1 MNQDIIN
8 SIIIQRKASDPRN
21 NVYLSAS
28 AGTGKTKT
36 LIDRILRL
44 LLEGERIENI
54 LCITFT
60 NAATGEMLNR
70 LKEELKKWHVSSDE
84 ELKKHIKNMFE
95 LDINKSH
102 ILKAKELYNTY
113 LNNFDKVRIQTL
125 HSLCVDVLNQLQFI
139 QEDKLENVKIIDDYN
154 RKRLIEIALENAINL
169 SKTKPELNF
178 SITILAK
185 KYDYYTLLQLISN
198 IISQK
203 QKIYQFINSQHSIL
217 DLINEQYEFYNSKR
231 SAPNSNLFDEFITT
245 GLLTKVQIK

>member
-70 LKEELKKWHVSSDE
+70 LKEELKKWNISSDE
-84 ELKKHIKNMFE
+84 ALKKHIKNMFE
-95 LDINKSH
+95 RDINKPQV
-102 ILKAKELYNTY
+102 LKAKKLYNTY
-113 LNNFDKVRIQTL
+113 IK
-125 HSLCVDVLNQLQFI
+125 QLG
-139 QEDKLENVKIIDDYN
+139 
-154 RKRLIEIALENAINL
+154 RKRPSFIGCLTSSAQLHAYPFVVTDFLHIA
-169 SKTKPELNF
+169 
-178 SITILAK
+178 
-185 KYDYYTLLQLISN
+185 
-198 IISQK
+198 
-203 QKIYQFINSQHSIL
+203 
-217 DLINEQYEFYNSKR
+217 
-231 SAPNSNLFDEFITT
+231 
-245 GLLTKVQIK
+245 